1 MTLHTPLQTPLSRT
15 PPMFLAKAPLGDSEA
30 DMTDAWNDR
39 NDPDNE
45 EGAIVTGIFAH
56 EFDGEIWMATL
67 IALSVE
73 IRGLPL
79 HYSPSGALL
88 MLGNRSVHEA
98 EQAQG
103 ERI

>member
-1 MTLHTPLQTPLSRT
+1 MNTRT
-15 PPMFLAKAPLGDSEA
+15 PPMFLDSAPLGDSEA
-30 DMTDAWNDR
+30 DMTDAWTDR
-39 NDPDNE
+39 NDPQNE

-73 IRGLPL
+73 ERGLTL
-79 HYSPSGALL
+79 HYSYFGALL

-103 ERI
+103 DRI